1 MTTSQSDLKEVRINI
16 FSESLASLQREACRL
31 GYHEA
36 AHLLAVARET
46 VEFPREGGSALIK
59 PTSAKSQEG

>member
-1 MTTSQSDLKEVRINI
+1 MSKNPNDLKKIRINY
-16 FSESLASLQREACRL
+16 FSESLACLQREACRL

-46 VEFPREGGSALIK
+46 VEFPREGGAALIRPDPK
-59 PTSAKSQEG
+59 P